1 MARSC
6 NRKKE
11 HKMPASTQEKSNF
24 RKFTDKF
31 TEVSVKIGNEVH
43 LRSLRDAFATIMPM
57 YILAGFATLINS
69 LILPYLFKGATLAK
83 WQVFGTAVTNGTL
96 NISSILICAM
106 ITYFLAKNKGYE
118 NPIGCIPVSLVS
130 LASLFALLAINFK
143 TVPVGSKVAVTI
155 TNAVLY
161 DSIGTKSMFGGII
174 VGLLATELF
183 IRFSKVKAFKINLGP
198 MVPPAVGQSF
208 TVLIPSLIIVTVFG
222 IVAAILS
229 AMNTDLITLISTIIQ
244 EPLRKLNTSLPG
256 FLLIY
261 STGNFLFTL
270 GIHQTVING
279 TLLDPVNLI
288 NMNENMAAVAHGQ
301 VPTHIIN
308 SDFVTVYTQMG
319 GTGLTISLIIAVLL
333 VSHYSPF
340 RKVVNLALVPG
351 VFEIN
356 EPIIFGFPIVFNI
369 PMMIPF
375 VLSPVIGGIIGYY
388 ATAIGFVKPLS
399 VYLPWTTP
407 PFISGFL
414 ASGGDW
420 KVILIQIIIIVI
432 TTLFYIPFIK
442 IAEKVAQKS
451 VSINN

>member
-1 MARSC
+1 MA
-6 NRKKE
+6 
-11 HKMPASTQEKSNF
+11 ASTTKESGFK
-24 RKFTDKF
+24 KFADGF
-31 TEVSVKIGNEVH
+31 TKVSVKVGNEVH

-69 LILPYLFKGATLAK
+69 LILPYLFKGVTLAR

-106 ITYFLAKNKGYE
+106 IAYFLARNKGYE
-118 NPIGCIPVSLVS
+118 NPIGCVPVSL
-130 LASLFALLAINFK
+130 APLFALLAINFK
-143 TVPVGSKVAVTI
+143 TVPVGSKTAVTI

-183 IRFSKVKAFKINLGP
+183 IKMSKVKAFKINLGP

-208 TVLIPSLIIVTVFG
+208 TVLIPSLIIVTIFG
-222 IVAAILS
+222 IVAAIL
-229 AMNTDLITLISTIIQ
+229 AAFHTDLITLISQLIQ
-244 EPLRKLNTSLPG
+244 EPLRNLNTSLPG

-288 NMNENMAAVAHGQ
+288 NMNENMAAVAHGK

-351 VFEIN
+351 IFEIN

-420 KVILIQIIIIVI
+420 KVVLVQVIIIAV
-432 TTLFYIPFIK
+432 TTLFYMPFIK
-442 IAEKVAQKS
+442 IAESVAKKS
-451 VSINN
+451 AKLSNEQAMLS

>member
-1 MARSC
+1 
-6 NRKKE
+6 
-11 HKMPASTQEKSNF
+11 MPASTQEKSNF

-118 NPIGCIPVSLVS
+118 NPIGCIPVSL
-130 LASLFALLAINFK
+130 ASLFALLAINFK
-143 TVPVGSKVAVTI
+143 GYKVAVTI

>member
-1 MARSC
+1 
-6 NRKKE
+6 
-11 HKMPASTQEKSNF
+11 
-24 RKFTDKF
+24 
-31 TEVSVKIGNEVH
+31 
-43 LRSLRDAFATIMPM
+43 
-57 YILAGFATLINS
+57 
-69 LILPYLFKGATLAK
+69 
-83 WQVFGTAVTNGTL
+83 
-96 NISSILICAM
+96 M
-106 ITYFLAKNKGYE
+106 IAYFLAQNKGYD
-118 NPIGCIPVSLVS
+118 NPIGTVPIA
-130 LASLFALLAINFK
+130 LASLFALLAINVKATPIDSK
-143 TVPVGSKVAVTI
+143 TAVEI

-174 VGLLATELF
+174 VGLLSTELF
-183 IRFSKVKAFKINLGP
+183 MRLSKVKAFKINLGP
-198 MVPPAVGQSF
+198 MVPPAVGKSF
-208 TVLIPSLIIVTVFG
+208 TVLIPSILVVTVFG

-229 AMNTDLITLISTIIQ
+229 SVFNTDMITLISEIIQ
-244 EPLRKLNTSLPG
+244 EPLRKVNTSLAG

-279 TLLDPVNLI
+279 TLLDPLNLI
-288 NMNENMAAVAHGQ
+288 NMNENMAAVAHGK

-319 GTGLTISLIIAVLL
+319 GTGLTISLILAVLIA
-333 VSHYSPF
+333 SHYSPF
-340 RKVVNLALVPG
+340 RKVVNLSLVPG
-351 VFEIN
+351 IFEIN

-375 VLSPVIGGIIGYY
+375 VLSPVIGGLIGYY

-399 VYLPWTTP
+399 VYLPWTTT

-420 KVILIQIIIIVI
+420 KVVLLQIIIIVL

-442 IAEKVAQKS
+442 IDEKVAKKS
-451 VSINN
+451 AKLNVTA

>member
-1 MARSC
+1 MA
-6 NRKKE
+6 
-11 HKMPASTQEKSNF
+11 ASTTQNSGF

-31 TEVSVKIGNEVH
+31 TEISVKIGNEVH

-57 YILAGFATLINS
+57 YILAGFGTLINS
-69 LILPYLFKGATLAK
+69 LILPYIFKGDTLAK

-96 NISSILICAM
+96 NISSILICSM
-106 ITYFLAKNKGYE
+106 IAYFLAKNKNFE
-118 NPIGCIPVSLVS
+118 NAIGCIPVS
-130 LASLFALLAINFK
+130 LASLFALMAINSK
-143 TVPVGSKVAVTI
+143 TIPVGGKAAVTI

-174 VGLLATELF
+174 VGLIATELF
-183 IRFSKVKAFKINLGP
+183 IKFSKVKAFKINLGS
-198 MVPPAVGQSF
+198 MVPPAVGKSF
-208 TVLIPSLIIVTVFG
+208 TVLIPSLLIVTIFA
-222 IVAAILS
+222 IIAAIF
-229 AMNTDLITLISTIIQ
+229 AAFNTDLISLISMIIQ
-244 EPLRKLNTSLPG
+244 EPLRKLNTSLAG

-288 NMNENMAAVAHGQ
+288 NMNENMAAVAHGKM
-301 VPTHIIN
+301 PTHIIN

-319 GTGLTISLIIAVLL
+319 GTGLTISLILAVLIA
-333 VSHYSPF
+333 SHYSPF

-351 VFEIN
+351 IFEIN

-375 VLSPVIGGIIGYY
+375 VLSPVIGGLIGYF
-388 ATAIGFVKPLS
+388 ATATGFVKPLS

-420 KVILIQIIIIVI
+420 KVVFVQIIIIII

-442 IAEKVAQKS
+442 IAEKVAKKS
-451 VSINN
+451 AELSI